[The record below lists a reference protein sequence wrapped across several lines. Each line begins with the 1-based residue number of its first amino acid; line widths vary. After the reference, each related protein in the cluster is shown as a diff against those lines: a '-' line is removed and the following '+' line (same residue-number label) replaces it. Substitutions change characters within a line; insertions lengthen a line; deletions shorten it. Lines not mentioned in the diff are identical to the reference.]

1 MMSYGLEDFEFDDDI
16 GSLRTDPAFN
26 ESLVFYPMPDDIS
39 HYKLHRYWNNWKL
52 LPWVKINKQ
61 FNWE

>member
-39 HYKLHRYWNNWKL
+39 HYKLHRYWSIWKW
-52 LPWVKINKQ
+52 LP
-61 FNWE
+61 